1 MEFAKALNIKA
12 VKKNGYLESNNAV
25 ITWCVGHLV
34 NMSYPEK
41 YDMKYKKWILNDLP
55 FLPKKYKYEVIQN
68 VKRQFD
74 IVKEQLK
81 RNDVSTIYVCT
92 DSGREGEYIY
102 RLVDEKA
109 GVKNKEKKR
118 VWIDS
123 QTEEEIRRGVK
134 EARPLEDYD
143 RLSNSAYLR
152 AKEDYLIG
160 INFSRLLTL
169 IYGQTISKYL
179 GEKYTVIAVGRVMT
193 CVLAMIVQRER
204 EIRDFVKTPYYKINT
219 SFKFKDLLD
228 YSGEWKAV
236 EGSKYYMSNLLF
248 KDIGFKDKEN
258 AEKLIDELKVDNEEL
273 IAVIESISRKKEK
286 KNPPL
291 LYNLAEIQNECSKK
305 FKLNPNQTLKIVQGL
320 YEKKMLTYP
329 RTDARVLS
337 KAVAKEISKNL
348 KGLSMLNKIC
358 DLDKKDQK
366 IESYVQ
372 YILDEGKYKGL
383 EKTKYV
389 NDKSITDHYAI
400 IPTGQGL
407 KNFDKLPS
415 NDKKIFLLVVR
426 RFLAI
431 FYPPAIFSKLSI
443 TTKIKSES
451 FFTSSKVCVQEG
463 YMEILNYNKKNKEP
477 KVDNIEELKKLKKGQ
492 QVNITD
498 FNIKESETTPPK
510 RYNSGSMILA
520 MENAG
525 KLIEDEEL
533 REQIKGQGIGTSATR
548 AGILEKLQNIKYI
561 NLNKKTQILTP
572 TNKGE
577 MIYDVISKSV
587 PSLLKPELTASWE
600 KGLTMVASGEIES
613 DTYMEKLE
621 NYVIKNVSKVS
632 GLNNNA
638 HVWEQFSNIPNNTMK
653 KNPSRRKSKNSLG
666 TCILC
671 NNGDILENKKAF
683 YCSNWREGC
692 KFTVWKNTLD
702 IYCQKVTADMI
713 KELVEK
719 GSIKDINIILP
730 QTKEKCLASL
740 EFRKDNSG
748 ALDLKNVTRIEEK

>member
-12 VKKNGYLESNNAV
+12 VKKNGYLESDNAV

-41 YDMKYKKWILNDLP
+41 YDMKYKKWILDDLP

-68 VKRQFD
+68 VKKQFD
-74 IVKEQLK
+74 IVKGQLK

-109 GVKNKEKKR
+109 VVKNKEKKR

-134 EARPLEDYD
+134 EAKPLEDYD

-204 EIRDFVKTPYYKINT
+204 EIRDFVKTPYYKINA
-219 SFKFKDLLD
+219 SLKFKDLLE

-258 AEKLIDELKVDNEEL
+258 AEKLIDELKADNNEL
-273 IAVIESISRKKEK
+273 IGVIEAISRKKEK

-337 KAVAKEISKNL
+337 KAVAKEINKNL
-348 KGLSMLNKIC
+348 KGLSILNRVC
-358 DLDKKDQK
+358 TLDKKDQRL
-366 IESYVQ
+366 ESYVQ
-372 YILDEGKYKGL
+372 HILDEGKYKGL

-389 NDKSITDHYAI
+389 NDKGITDHYAI

-407 KNFDKLPS
+407 KSFDKLPS

-451 FFTSSKVCVQEG
+451 FFTSSKVCVEEG

-477 KVDNIEELKKLKKGQ
+477 KIDNIEELKKLKKGQ
-492 QVNITD
+492 QVNIRD
-498 FNIKESETTPPK
+498 FSIKESETTPPK
-510 RYNSGSMILA
+510 RYNSGAMILA
-520 MENAG
+520 G
-525 KLIEDEEL
+525 KC
-533 REQIKGQGIGTSATR
+533 RQ
-548 AGILEKLQNIKYI
+548 
-561 NLNKKTQILTP
+561 
-572 TNKGE
+572 
-577 MIYDVISKSV
+577 
-587 PSLLKPELTASWE
+587 
-600 KGLTMVASGEIES
+600 
-613 DTYMEKLE
+613 
-621 NYVIKNVSKVS
+621 
-632 GLNNNA
+632 A
-638 HVWEQFSNIPNNTMK
+638 H
-653 KNPSRRKSKNSLG
+653 
-666 TCILC
+666 
-671 NNGDILENKKAF
+671 
-683 YCSNWREGC
+683 
-692 KFTVWKNTLD
+692 
-702 IYCQKVTADMI
+702 
-713 KELVEK
+713 
-719 GSIKDINIILP
+719 
-730 QTKEKCLASL
+730 
-740 EFRKDNSG
+740 
-748 ALDLKNVTRIEEK
+748 